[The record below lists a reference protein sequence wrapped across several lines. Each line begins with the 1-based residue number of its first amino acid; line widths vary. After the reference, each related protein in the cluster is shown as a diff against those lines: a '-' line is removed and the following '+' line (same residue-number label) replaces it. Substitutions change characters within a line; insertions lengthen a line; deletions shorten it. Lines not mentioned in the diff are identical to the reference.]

1 MSACLPP
8 EDFELS
14 FQAIPQLASLGW
26 DVWFAERFAPFARE
40 ANVPARVLADYG
52 AEYLVH
58 GGETSLRAVPSR
70 NLRNDGGPLPAVG
83 DWVALKH
90 RDPAATI
97 HGIVE
102 RRTKFSRKVAV
113 VESKEQVL
121 AANVDIAFVVASAQ
135 DVNARRIERYLTMAW
150 QSGALPVVVL
160 TKSDM
165 AASPDDLRSELE
177 AAAIGT
183 AVVVTSAITG
193 EGVDAL
199 AELLQPARTGVLLGP
214 SGAGKSTLINRM
226 AGAEVMKTRTVHR
239 SGEGRHMTSHR
250 ELIQLPGGGMIIDTP
265 GLREAQLWKGDEAL
279 ENLFEDVE
287 EVARECRFND
297 CEHRSEPGCAINA
310 AIDRGELDTARL
322 ESYRKLQRELRA
334 VAARS
339 DARMRSE
346 ERRKWKQIAVGNKVR
361 SRLLGNK

>member
-1 MSACLPP
+1 LPLQ
-8 EDFELS
+8 FASQLS
-14 FQAIPQLASLGW
+14 LLGW
-26 DVWFAERFAPFARE
+26 DDWFQERFALFARE
-40 ANVPARVLADYG
+40 GYAPARVTADFG
-52 AEYLVH
+52 AEYLLH
-58 GGETSLRAVPSR
+58 DGEESLRAAAGR
-70 NLRNDGGPLPAVG
+70 HLRNDGGQLPAVG
-83 DWVALKH
+83 DWVALRH
-90 RDPAATI
+90 REPVGTI
-97 HGIVE
+97 HGWVE
-102 RRTKFSRKVAV
+102 RKTAFSRKVAW
-113 VESKEQVL
+113 VETKEQVL

-150 QSGALPVVVL
+150 QGGALPVVVL
-160 TKSDM
+160 TKSDI

-193 EGVDAL
+193 EGVEAL

-346 ERRKWKQIAVGNKVR
+346 ERRKWKQIAVDNKVR
-361 SRLLGNK
+361 SRLIGNK